1 MGGRQVAKASAFGA
15 DIRRFESYPPSLY
28 SFISVYAVLHSHD
41 RCEIAVP
48 FFLGKLN
55 ESRKFI

>member
-28 SFISVYAVLHSHD
+28 FLFRYAVLQNH
-41 RCEIAVP
+41 
-48 FFLGKLN
+48 G
-55 ESRKFI
+55 

>member
-28 SFISVYAVLHSHD
+28 SLISVYVVLHSYD
-41 RCEIAVP
+41 
-48 FFLGKLN
+48 
-55 ESRKFI
+55 

>member
-28 SFISVYAVLHSHD
+28 SLFQYAISHNH
-41 RCEIAVP
+41 
-48 FFLGKLN
+48 G
-55 ESRKFI
+55 